1 MKTVAGALVAAV
13 LAFTFGCARPDW
25 IQGTLV
31 TVDVTGVWVGSM
43 GRGYGS
49 TEVQLQLEQQGPK
62 VTGYLRPLSS
72 VAFSYLGFV
81 GSLVDGTVGGDV
93 FSFRQTNGTL
103 AGEMT
108 VSGDEMTGYVNIG
121 SLAPIFLRRVD
132 SSAPPRPQQP

>member
-1 MKTVAGALVAAV
+1 
-13 LAFTFGCARPDW
+13 
-25 IQGTLV
+25 
-31 TVDVTGVWVGSM
+31 M

-49 TEVQLQLEQQGPK
+49 TEVRLQLEQQGPK